1 MWLVFAVLSAV
12 FAALTAVFSKIGVKE
27 VNSSLATA
35 IRTMVVVLVSWGMVW
50 ITKVQFSLSS
60 VSLKSWLFLL
70 LSGLSTGLSWLC
82 YYKALQ
88 MGETGKVLAIDKL
101 SIVFAVIFAA
111 VFLSEKITLKSG
123 IAVCLIIAG
132 AIMMSI

>member
-70 LSGLSTGLSWLC
+70 LSGLSTGLSWLW